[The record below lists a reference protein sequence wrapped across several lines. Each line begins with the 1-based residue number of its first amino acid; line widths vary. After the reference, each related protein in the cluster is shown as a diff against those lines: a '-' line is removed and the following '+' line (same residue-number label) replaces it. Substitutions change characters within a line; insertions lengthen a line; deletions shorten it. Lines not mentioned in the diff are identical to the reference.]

1 MWTYWERTMTFVE
14 AEIASQPD
22 CWRQALHVV
31 PAAAPSLGRP
41 GERIALVG
49 CGTSWFV
56 AQVAAVWRESAGL
69 GETDAFPASEVPDR
83 RYDRILAIT
92 RSGTTTEVLDVL
104 RRGSG
109 STPTTVVLGDSS
121 SPATAEADSVVDLS
135 FADEKSVVQTR
146 FATSAAML
154 FRAAWRGDTSG
165 LIEEAGKAVEAP
177 LQAAWVDAEQST
189 FLGRGWTI
197 GLAHEAA
204 LKFRETS
211 SSWAE
216 SYPAMDYRHGPISI
230 AAPGRTVWML
240 GKPPARLADEVR
252 ATGAT
257 WVSDDRDPLVQLITV
272 QRVAVARA
280 LALGLNPDTPRN
292 LTRSIVL
299 TG

>member
-1 MWTYWERTMTFVE
+1 MTFVE

-22 CWRQALHVV
+22 CWRQAVDVAEDL
-31 PAAAPSLGRP
+31 AGALGEP

-56 AQVAAVWRESAGL
+56 GQVAAGWREAAGL
-69 GETDAFPASEVPDR
+69 GETDAFTASEVPSGR
-83 RYDRILAIT
+83 RYDRVIALT
-92 RSGTTTEVLDVL
+92 RSGTTTEVLEVLEASRGDV
-104 RRGSG
+104 
-109 STPTTVVLGDSS
+109 PTTVVLGDLDT
-121 SPATAEADSVVDLS
+121 PAPGLADRLVDLS
-135 FADEKSVVQTR
+135 FADEQSVVQTR
-146 FATSAAML
+146 FATSALLL
-154 FRAAWRGDTSG
+154 FRAAWRGDVAG
-165 LIEEAGKAVEAP
+165 LADAAAAAVAAP
-177 LQAAWVDAEQST
+177 LDPAWAAAEQST
-189 FLGRGWTI
+189 FLGRGWTV

-216 SYPAMDYRHGPISI
+216 SYSAMDYRHGPISV
-230 AAPGRTVWML
+230 AAPDRTVWMF
-240 GKPPARLADEVR
+240 GEPPTGLAEDVA

-257 WVSDDRDPLVQLITV
+257 WVSDDRDPLVQLITA

-292 LTRSIVL
+292 LTRSVVL

>member
-1 MWTYWERTMTFVE
+1 MTYVE

-22 CWRQALHVV
+22 CWRQALRV
-31 PAAAPSLGRP
+31 AATSLTPLGEP
-41 GERIALVG
+41 GERIALIG

-56 AQVAAVWRESAGL
+56 AQVAASWRETAGL
-69 GETDAFPASEVPDR
+69 GETDAFTASEMPDR
-83 RYDRILAIT
+83 RYDRIIAIT

-104 RRGSG
+104 RSIRRSI
-109 STPTTVVLGDSS
+109 PTTAVLGDLS
-121 SPATAEADSVVDLS
+121 SPAAEVADQVVDLS
-135 FADEKSVVQTR
+135 FADETSVVQTR
-146 FATSAAML
+146 FATSALML
-154 FRAAWRGDTSG
+154 FRAAWRGDTEG
-165 LIEEAGKAVEAP
+165 LADAAARAVEAP
-177 LQAAWVDAEQST
+177 LEETWTAAEQST
-189 FLGRGWTI
+189 FLGHGWTI

-204 LKFRETS
+204 LKVRETS

-230 AAPGRTVWML
+230 AGPGRTVWMF
-240 GKPPARLADEVR
+240 GESPARLAEQVT

-257 WVSDDRDPLVQLITV
+257 WISDSRDPLVQLVTV

-280 LALGLNPDTPRN
+280 LALGLNPDAPRN